1 MHKNDQD
8 LKLVYMMFGELI
20 GLGCNFD
27 VDYIRMNY

>member
-8 LKLVYMMFGELI
+8 LKLAYMMFGELT

-27 VDYIRMNY
+27 EDYIRMNY